1 MPSTA
6 VNLRQPRTRRDLVLL
21 LVAAFGS
28 VLAMTLA
35 LVAKGDGLTDIMPA
49 RLMIAVGIVAA
60 ALLAAAVVWRVST
73 ILRMRCAQRPRGV
86 GSAET

>member
-60 ALLAAAVVWRVST
+60 ALMAAAGCGAFRQS
-73 ILRMRCAQRPRGV
+73 CATDARNAREESRQC
-86 GSAET
+86 